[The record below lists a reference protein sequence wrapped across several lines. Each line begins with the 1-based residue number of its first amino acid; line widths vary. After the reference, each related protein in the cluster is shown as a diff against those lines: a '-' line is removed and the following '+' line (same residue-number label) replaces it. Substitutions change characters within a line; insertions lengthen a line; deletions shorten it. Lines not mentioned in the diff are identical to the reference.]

1 MKNFAQYFVQT
12 LEFTKAYIKS
22 YLYMMIIP
30 IIIALIGV
38 LAMLPLIKTA
48 NPFFGLLAIF
58 ITIPALCFAFWRGY
72 LIAYSLNYAAW
83 DFSKNQ
89 EMLIDLK
96 SALAK
101 TKEKGNKIALYTIF
115 VSLVTLLLCLPV
127 LIYFAFQIKFC
138 IDYSILSRTAL
149 HKYTIC
155 TSLLLINLIL
165 LLPFT
170 NYALQAFFFKKKDE
184 KFLDLFVNCYKKLD
198 FTGFLI
204 GVFNLVVSCIMV
216 ILPSY
221 LYVIFMILFVLFSF
235 PISTFWYYQ
244 KCLTESK

>member
-1 MKNFAQYFVQT
+1 MKNFAQYFIQT

-138 IDYSILSRTAL
+138 
-149 HKYTIC
+149 